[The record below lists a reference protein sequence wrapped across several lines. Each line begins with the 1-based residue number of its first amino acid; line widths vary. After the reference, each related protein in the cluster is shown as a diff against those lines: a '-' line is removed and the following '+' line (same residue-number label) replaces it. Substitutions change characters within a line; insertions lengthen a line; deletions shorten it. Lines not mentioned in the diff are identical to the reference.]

1 MSIDALAVTAS
12 SAENA
17 VLLIDQQLLV
27 GQQYYDEGRIDQA
40 IAALQ
45 SGLEAAKATGVD
57 RIATD
62 IIAEMHSRLGDAYM
76 AGRRFAS
83 AAAHYKSAL
92 RLEPALVDCW
102 CNLGNAQ
109 TRTGHAEDA
118 IACYQE
124 ALKLDPAHWTSRSNL
139 ALALVATKQYIRAK
153 ALLTKLVDERPQD
166 GLLRHQ
172 LGRTCFELKDD
183 AAALQHLEEA
193 LAIDPRD
200 ADSLYWIAGIR
211 QSMGHFDAARA
222 EYERAAQIQPLISR
236 KAVKSPARAFSNEV
250 GTGSCE
256 ENASKQKSSFRLL
269 ALFAPFAGNTP
280 TEYLFRDAAYDT
292 EPLALFDGGEPD
304 AASLGDVQLVINLI
318 SDADQARQVLPA
330 AARLVERLGKPVIN
344 DPGKIQRT
352 TRDAVAGLLPGIPGC
367 RIPKI
372 LRLKAG
378 ADVSAAAL
386 ARRLPFSCPVL
397 ARPAGTHGGGDFEK
411 FTSLSDLASFVG
423 SRPDSDHY
431 VIEYID
437 YASADGHFRKYRLM
451 FVGDEILPYHLAIG
465 NQWKVHHLSTDMANQ
480 PWMQREEAAF
490 LAQPGTVFTA
500 ENYQA
505 LRMIRERIGLDYF
518 GIDCALDSSHNII
531 VFEVNASML
540 VHDDNEEFPY
550 KEPAVRAIKRAFNTM
565 LRRRVMS
572 VQPGI

>member
-1 MSIDALAVTAS
+1 MLSGSRKSFVVPASAPGPIPRVLSFLNDGVGSFS

-27 GQQYYDEGRIDQA
+27 GQHYYDEGQIDQA

-62 IIAEMHSRLGDAYM
+62 IMAEMHSRLGDAYM

-83 AAAHYKSAL
+83 ATAHYQSAL
-92 RLEPALVDCW
+92 
-102 CNLGNAQ
+102 Q
-109 TRTGHAEDA
+109 
-118 IACYQE
+118 
-124 ALKLDPAHWTSRSNL
+124 LDPAHEASRINL
-139 ALALVATKQYIRAK
+139 AQALAATREYIEAK
-153 ALLTKLVDERPQD
+153 ALLTELVAERPHD

-172 LGRTCFELKDD
+172 LGRICFELKDN
-183 AAALQHLEEA
+183 AAALQHFQA
-193 LAIDPRD
+193 AIAINPRD
-200 ADSLYWIAGIR
+200 ADSLYWSAGIR
-211 QSMGHFDAARA
+211 HRMGDFAAARA
-222 EYERAAQIQPLISR
+222 EYEQAAQIQPLISR
-236 KAVKSPARAFSNEV
+236 GATKAPGKAFSSEV
-250 GTGSCE
+250 GTGSRE
-256 ENASKQKSSFRLL
+256 ENASKQKSNFRLL

-292 EPLALFDGGEPD
+292 EPLALFDRGEPE
-304 AASLGDVQLVINLI
+304 AAFLGDVELVINLI
-318 SDADQARQVLPA
+318 SEADEARQVLPA
-330 AARLVERLGKPVIN
+330 AARLVEKLGKPVIN
-344 DPGKIQRT
+344 DPGKIRRT
-352 TRDAVAGLLPGIPGC
+352 TRDAVAGLLPGISGC

-372 LRLKAG
+372 LRLDAG

-386 ARRLPFSCPVL
+386 ARQLPFSSPVL

-411 FTSLSDLASFVG
+411 FSSLSDLARFIA

-437 YASADGHFRKYRLM
+437 YASTDGHFRKYRLM

-465 NQWKVHHLSTDMANQ
+465 NQWKVHHLSTDMVNQ
-480 PWMQREEAAF
+480 PWMQREESAF
-490 LAQPGTVFTA
+490 LANPGTVFTA

-505 LRMIRERIGLDYF
+505 LRTIRERIGLDYF
-518 GIDCALDSSHNII
+518 GIDCALDARHDII

-540 VHDDNEEFPY
+540 VHDHNEEFPY
-550 KEPAVRAIKRAFNTM
+550 KASAVGAIKRAFNAM
-565 LRRRVMS
+565 LQRRVMS
-572 VQPGI
+572 VQPST

>member
-1 MSIDALAVTAS
+1 
-12 SAENA
+12 
-17 VLLIDQQLLV
+17 
-27 GQQYYDEGRIDQA
+27 
-40 IAALQ
+40 
-45 SGLEAAKATGVD
+45 
-57 RIATD
+57 
-62 IIAEMHSRLGDAYM
+62 MHSRLGDAYM

-92 RLEPALVDCW
+92 RLEPTLVDCW

-124 ALKLDPAHWTSRSNL
+124 ALKLDPAHWASRVNL
-139 ALALVATKQYIRAK
+139 AETLTATREYFSAR
-153 ALLTKLVDERPQD
+153 ALLTKLVDERPRD
-166 GLLRHQ
+166 GLLRHR
-172 LGRTCFELKDD
+172 LGRACFELKDD
-183 AAALQHLEEA
+183 VAALRHFEAA

-200 ADSLYWIAGIR
+200 ADSLYWSAGIWHR
-211 QSMGHFDAARA
+211 MGDVAAARVEHEQAA
-222 EYERAAQIQPLISR
+222 EIRPLISR
-236 KAVKSPARAFSNEV
+236 RAARSPA
-250 GTGSCE
+250 G
-256 ENASKQKSSFRLL
+256 FRLL

-280 TEYLFRDAAYDT
+280 SEYLFRDADYDT
-292 EPLALFDGGEPD
+292 EPLALFDGSEPD
-304 AASLGDVQLVINLI
+304 AASLADIQLVINLI

-344 DPGKIQRT
+344 DPEKIQRT
-352 TRDAVAGLLPGIPGC
+352 TRDAVASVLPGISGC

-372 LRLKAG
+372 LRLGAG

-411 FTSLSDLASFVG
+411 FTSLSDLAGFIG

-431 VIEYID
+431 VIEYIG
-437 YASADGHFRKYRLM
+437 YASPDGHFRKYRLM

-490 LAQPGTVFTA
+490 LAQPGAVFTA

-505 LRMIRERIGLDYF
+505 LRAHRAGLF
-518 GIDCALDSSHNII
+518 RHRLRARQQPQHHRVRGKRLD
-531 VFEVNASML
+531 AG
-540 VHDDNEEFPY
+540 
-550 KEPAVRAIKRAFNTM
+550 A
-565 LRRRVMS
+565 RR
-572 VQPGI
+572 Q

>member
-1 MSIDALAVTAS
+1 VSIDALAVTGS

-45 SGLEAAKATGVD
+45 NGLEAAKATGVD
-57 RIATD
+57 RISTD

-83 AAAHYKSAL
+83 AAAHYKSVL

-139 ALALVATKQYIRAK
+139 ALALVATKQYVRAK

-166 GLLRHQ
+166 GFLRHQ

-183 AAALQHLEEA
+183 AAARQHFEEA
-193 LAIDPRD
+193 LAINPRD

-211 QSMGHFDAARA
+211 QRMGHFDAARA
-222 EYERAAQIQPLISR
+222 EYERAAQIQPLISH
-236 KAVKSPARAFSNEV
+236 KVAKSPA
-250 GTGSCE
+250 
-256 ENASKQKSSFRLL
+256 SFRLL

-292 EPLALFDGGEPD
+292 EPLALFDGGEAD
-304 AASLGDVQLVINLI
+304 AASLGDVELVINLI

-330 AARLVERLGKPVIN
+330 AARLVEWLGKPVIN

-352 TRDAVAGLLPGIPGC
+352 ARDAVASLLPGISGC

-372 LRLKAG
+372 LRLEAG

-411 FTSLSDLASFVG
+411 FTSLSDLAGFIG

-437 YASADGHFRKYRLM
+437 YASADRHFRKYRLM
-451 FVGDEILPYHLAIG
+451 FVDDEILPYHLAIG

-518 GIDCALDSSHNII
+518 GIDCALDAGHNII

-565 LRRRVMS
+565 LQRRVMS
-572 VQPGI
+572 VQPGS